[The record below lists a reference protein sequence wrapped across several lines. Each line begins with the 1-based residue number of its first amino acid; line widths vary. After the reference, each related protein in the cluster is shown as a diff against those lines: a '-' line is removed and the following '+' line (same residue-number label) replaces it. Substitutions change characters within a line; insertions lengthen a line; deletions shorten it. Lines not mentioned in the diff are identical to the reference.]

1 MKKGGGLIPVLPPG
15 LAAVLALLVLLAPLA
30 PGAGAARADVLP
42 PDSRFVERCARIEN
56 ADAFPGVVFA
66 AVVHRVDQTRTVY
79 AVAPDQCLTKFYK
92 FNRFRVYAVPRE
104 LAEKGLDSLDFGHD
118 PRLKPL
124 APDIDP
130 AGFFVPRQNPLASVE
145 EGYRVLGFSP
155 DAAVACKAWEVR
167 RFEGGRPE
175 ETARFPA
182 PPAEGLPPG
191 LESR

>member
-1 MKKGGGLIPVLPPG
+1 MKKGWGLNTVLLPG
-15 LAAVLALLVLLAPLA
+15 LLAGLLAALALLA
-30 PGAGAARADVLP
+30 PGGGAARADVLP

-56 ADAFPGVVFA
+56 ADEFPGVVLA
-66 AVVHRVDQTRTVY
+66 AVVNRVDRTRTVS

-118 PRLKPL
+118 PRLRPL

-130 AGFFVPRQNPLASVE
+130 SGFFVPRQNPLTSVE
-145 EGYRVLGFSP
+145 EGYRVLGFSR
-155 DAAVACKAWEVR
+155 DAAVACKAWETR

-175 ETARFPA
+175 ETTRFPA
-182 PPAEGLPPG
+182 PSAEGLSPG
-191 LESR
+191 LEPR